1 MKQQTFSDMEYSSRK
16 RKTKREEFLEIMDE
30 IIPWDEWVGVIEPY
44 YPSGKRGRPP
54 KGIEKMLRMYLLQVW
69 FNLSDEGTEDAIYD
83 SYAMRKFVGINFLE
97 ENAPDATTLLKFR
110 RLLEQKGLNKL
121 FFEAI
126 NRVMVETGHILK
138 GGTVVDATIIN
149 ASPSTKN
156 ADKQRDPEMHQ
167 TKKGN
172 EWRFGMK
179 CHIGVDAFS
188 GLVHTIKVTSANVHD
203 ISVAS
208 ELIREDDEV
217 VYGDSG
223 YLGIEKRDEIISD
236 EHLASIEY
244 RINRKPSHLQKVSGN
259 SLDWDRII
267 EHAKSSVRCK
277 VEHPFR
283 TVKCLFGYRK
293 TAYRGLAKNE
303 NRLYVL
309 FASANLYALASRG
322 RSLAPTSER
331 VSDWIQGL
339 PSYGRLCRIP

>member
-1 MKQQTFSDMEYSSRK
+1 MKQQTFSDIEYSSRK

-30 IIPWDEWVGVIEPY
+30 IIPWDEWVSVIVPY

-97 ENAPDATTLLKFR
+97 EDAPDATTLLKFR
-110 RLLEQKGLNKL
+110 RLLEQHGINKL

-126 NRVMVETGHILK
+126 NRVMVESGHMLK

-156 ADKQRDPEMHQ
+156 AEKQRDPEMHQ

-188 GLVHTIKVTSANVHD
+188 GLVHTMEVTSANVHD
-203 ISVAS
+203 VSVAAK
-208 ELIREDDEV
+208 LIREDDEV

-223 YLGIEKRDEIISD
+223 YLGIDKRKEVVSD
-236 EHLASIEY
+236 EHLSSIDY
-244 RINRKPSHLQKVSGN
+244 RINRRPTSLQKVTEN
-259 SLDWDRII
+259 SFDWDRMI

-277 VEHPFR
+277 VEHPFHI
-283 TVKCLFGYRK
+283 VKCLFGYK
-293 TAYRGLAKNE
+293 KVAYRGLVKNE
-303 NRLYVL
+303 NRLYAL
-309 FASANLYALASRG
+309 FTSANLYALASRG
-322 RSLAPTSER
+322 RSLAAA
-331 VSDWIQGL
+331 W
-339 PSYGRLCRIP
+339 